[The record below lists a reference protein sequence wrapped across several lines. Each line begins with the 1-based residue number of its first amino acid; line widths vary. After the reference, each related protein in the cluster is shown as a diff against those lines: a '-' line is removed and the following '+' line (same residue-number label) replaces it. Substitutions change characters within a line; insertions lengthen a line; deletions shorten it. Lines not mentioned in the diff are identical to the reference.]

1 MYRETHKS
9 VDYEDNCYLQVSKIK
24 NNSLIFEELKIEY
37 RCVNVKVYKPEK
49 ILRFY
54 FKIFKEFR

>member
-37 RCVNVKVYKPEK
+37 RCVNVKVQTGENFK
-49 ILRFY
+49 ILF
-54 FKIFKEFR
+54 